1 MAEVPQAARP
11 MDRAALL
18 DALGLLE
25 RALQCQPAAPVR
37 ARRAQRALRREQ
49 LRLRG
54 AGLAHCHLDAAR
66 LSCAQLADGLAP
78 QGLRLEACRHILHAH
93 LAQAAPGTA
102 PAPAAG
108 AQSQEVGTKAESTVP
123 RLQVHSS
130 ELPPE

>member
-1 MAEVPQAARP
+1 MAECPQATRS

-25 RALQCQPAAPVR
+25 RALQRQPAAPLR
-37 ARRAQRALRREQ
+37 ARRAQRALCREQ
-49 LRLRG
+49 LRLRC

-93 LAQAAPGTA
+93 LAQAAPGGTA
-102 PAPAAG
+102 APAAG
-108 AQSQEVGTKAESTVP
+108 AHSQEVGT
-123 RLQVHSS
+123 
-130 ELPPE
+130 